1 MSIEVKC
8 GDAEEINLRDFIF
21 EKLRSSKRVIIVSP
35 WISASTAKELVTLAK
50 NGVEVS
56 LITANNDEAWHIRGL
71 SELIEVKEDVSI
83 ERGKPRLA
91 NLGLSV
97 FFSGLLLLSA
107 CLVICINSIINKTL
121 TLYLSM
127 ALIVAGFLLYFIFRT
142 KEVYK
147 YSYVPLIKELIVINE
162 ERIGKNKKLHAKL
175 ILADN
180 AVGIGSANFTKYGL
194 SSNIECFAWI
204 TDPSIHK
211 QVSNYID
218 TLKENVQNTT
228 IDYESIYHASRF
240 VNKR

>member
-21 EKLRSSKRVIIVSP
+21 EKLRSSKRVIVVSP
-35 WISASTAKELVTLAK
+35 WISLSTARELVTLTK

-56 LITANNDEAWHIRGL
+56 LITANNDEDWHIRGL

-83 ERGKPRLA
+83 ERGKPGLA

-97 FFSGLLLLSA
+97 FFSGLLLLGA

-142 KEVYK
+142 TKEVYK
-147 YSYVPLIKELIVINE
+147 YSYVPRIKELIVINE
-162 ERIGKNKKLHAKL
+162 KQIGTNKKLHAKL
-175 ILADN
+175 ILTDN

-211 QVSNYID
+211 QVFNYIN
-218 TLKENVQNTT
+218 TLKKRVQNAT

-240 VNKR
+240 IS